1 MLRAVHLASSVAWGP
16 IMLTPLWESLEV
28 TMVSGS
34 YLVCFLSVWF
44 LFDGFDFACM
54 TTVLV
59 NGPLLYDWM

>member
-1 MLRAVHLASSVAWGP
+1 MGSYYVD
-16 IMLTPLWESLEV
+16 PLWESLEV